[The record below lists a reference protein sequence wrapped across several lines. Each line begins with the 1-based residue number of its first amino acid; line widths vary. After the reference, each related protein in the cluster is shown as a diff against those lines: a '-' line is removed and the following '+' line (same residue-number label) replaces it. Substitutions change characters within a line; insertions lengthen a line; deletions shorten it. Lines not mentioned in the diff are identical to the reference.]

1 MARGWESKSVEEQ
14 VQEHQ
19 SRGEENKKKQLTP
32 EQSES
37 RRKREV
43 LLLSRSR
50 VQKDLQAS
58 QNPRHRDQLNSAL
71 ADLESQIAELTEK
84 SDSFS

>member
-19 SRGEENKKKQLTP
+19 QKKEENTKKQLTA
-32 EQSES
+32 EQLES

-71 ADLESQIAELTEK
+71 ADLDSQIAELTEK
-84 SDSFS
+84 S

>member
-19 SRGEENKKKQLTP
+19 ARGEENKKSQLTP
-32 EQSES
+32 EQLES
-37 RRKREV
+37 RRKREI

-71 ADLESQIAELTEK
+71 ADLDSQIAALAEK
-84 SDSFS
+84 S

>member
-19 SRGEENKKKQLTP
+19 QKKEESTKKQLTA
-32 EQSES
+32 EQLES

-71 ADLESQIAELTEK
+71 ADLDSQIAALIEK
-84 SDSFS
+84 S

>member
-19 SRGEENKKKQLTP
+19 ARDEENKKTQLTP
-32 EQSES
+32 EQLES
-37 RRKREV
+37 RRKREI

-84 SDSFS
+84 S

>member
-19 SRGEENKKKQLTP
+19 QKKEEKTKKQLTA
-32 EQSES
+32 EQLES

-71 ADLESQIAELTEK
+71 ADLDSQIAALTEK
-84 SDSFS
+84 S

>member
-1 MARGWESKSVEEQ
+1 MARGWESKSVEGQVEQ
-14 VQEHQ
+14 HQ
-19 SRGEENKKKQLTP
+19 QPASNRKKQLTA

-58 QNPRHRDQLNSAL
+58 SNPRHRDQLNSAL
-71 ADLESQIAELTEK
+71 ADLDSQIAALKDTI
-84 SDSFS
+84 

>member
-71 ADLESQIAELTEK
+71 ADLELQIAELTEK
-84 SDSFS
+84 S

>member
-14 VQEHQ
+14 VQEHHQ
-19 SRGEENKKKQLTP
+19 KKGKNTKTQLTT
-32 EQSES
+32 EQLES

-50 VQKDLQAS
+50 VEKDLQLS

-71 ADLESQIAELTEK
+71 ADLDSQIAALTEK
-84 SDSFS
+84 S

>member
-14 VQEHQ
+14 VQEHHQ
-19 SRGEENKKKQLTP
+19 KKEENTKKQLTP
-32 EQSES
+32 DQLES

-71 ADLESQIAELTEK
+71 ADLDSQIAALTEK
-84 SDSFS
+84 S

>member
-1 MARGWESKSVEEQ
+1 MARGWESKSVEGQ

-19 SRGEENKKKQLTP
+19 GKRGENKKKQLTP
-32 EQSES
+32 EQLES
-37 RRKREV
+37 RRKRDV

-50 VQKDLQAS
+50 VEKDLQSA

-71 ADLESQIAELTEK
+71 ADLDSQLADLAK
-84 SDSFS
+84 LV

>member
-19 SRGEENKKKQLTP
+19 ARSEENKKRQLTP
-32 EQSES
+32 EQLES
-37 RRKREV
+37 RRKREI

-84 SDSFS
+84 S

>member
-19 SRGEENKKKQLTP
+19 QKKEESTKKQLTA
-32 EQSES
+32 EQLES

-71 ADLESQIAELTEK
+71 ADLDSQIAALTEK
-84 SDSFS
+84 S

>member
-1 MARGWESKSVEEQ
+1 MARGWESKSVEDL

-19 SRGEENKKKQLTP
+19 QKKGENTTKQLTA
-32 EQSES
+32 EQLES
-37 RRKREV
+37 HRKREV

-71 ADLESQIAELTEK
+71 ADLDSQIAALTEK
-84 SDSFS
+84 S

>member
-19 SRGEENKKKQLTP
+19 QKKGENTKQQLTA
-32 EQSES
+32 EQLES

-50 VQKDLQAS
+50 VQKDLQLS
-58 QNPRHRDQLNSAL
+58 QNPRHRNQLNSAL
-71 ADLESQIAELTEK
+71 ADLDSQIAALTEK
-84 SDSFS
+84 S

>member
-19 SRGEENKKKQLTP
+19 SRGEENKKKQLSP

-84 SDSFS
+84 S

>member
-19 SRGEENKKKQLTP
+19 QKKEESTKKQLTA
-32 EQSES
+32 EQLES
-37 RRKREV
+37 HRKREV

-71 ADLESQIAELTEK
+71 ADLDSQIAALTEK
-84 SDSFS
+84 S

>member
-14 VQEHQ
+14 VQEHPQ
-19 SRGEENKKKQLTP
+19 RKGENTKKQLTA
-32 EQSES
+32 EQLES

-71 ADLESQIAELTEK
+71 ADLDSQIAELTEK
-84 SDSFS
+84 S

>member
-19 SRGEENKKKQLTP
+19 QKKEENTKKQLTA
-32 EQSES
+32 EQLES
-37 RRKREV
+37 RRKRDV

-71 ADLESQIAELTEK
+71 ADLDSQIAELTEK
-84 SDSFS
+84 S

>member
-1 MARGWESKSVEEQ
+1 MARGWESKSVEGQ

-19 SRGEENKKKQLTP
+19 QKKENKKKHLTAEQL
-32 EQSES
+32 ES

-43 LLLSRSR
+43 LMLSRSR

-71 ADLESQIAELTEK
+71 ADLDSQIAELTEK
-84 SDSFS
+84 S

>member
-19 SRGEENKKKQLTP
+19 QKKEENTKKQLTA
-32 EQSES
+32 EQVES

-71 ADLESQIAELTEK
+71 ADLDSQIAALTEK
-84 SDSFS
+84 S

>member
-19 SRGEENKKKQLTP
+19 SRGEENTKKQLTP
-32 EQSES
+32 EQLES

-71 ADLESQIAELTEK
+71 ADLDSQIAALTEK
-84 SDSFS
+84 S

>member
-19 SRGEENKKKQLTP
+19 QKKGENTKKQLTA
-32 EQSES
+32 EQVES

-71 ADLESQIAELTEK
+71 ADLDSQIAALTEK
-84 SDSFS
+84 S

>member
-19 SRGEENKKKQLTP
+19 QKKGENTKKQLTA
-32 EQSES
+32 EQLES

-71 ADLESQIAELTEK
+71 ADLDSQIAELTERPE
-84 SDSFS
+84 

>member
-19 SRGEENKKKQLTP
+19 ARGEENKKSQLTP
-32 EQSES
+32 EQLES
-37 RRKREV
+37 RRKREI

-84 SDSFS
+84 S

>member
-19 SRGEENKKKQLTP
+19 QKKGENTKQQLTA
-32 EQSES
+32 EQLES

-50 VQKDLQAS
+50 VQKDLQLS

-71 ADLESQIAELTEK
+71 ADLDSQIAALTEK
-84 SDSFS
+84 S

>member
-14 VQEHQ
+14 VQEHHQ
-19 SRGEENKKKQLTP
+19 KKGENTKTQLTT
-32 EQSES
+32 EQLES

-50 VQKDLQAS
+50 VEKDLQVS

-71 ADLESQIAELTEK
+71 ADLDSQIAALTEK
-84 SDSFS
+84 S

>member
-14 VQEHQ
+14 VQEHHQ
-19 SRGEENKKKQLTP
+19 KKGENTKQQLTP
-32 EQSES
+32 EQLEA

-71 ADLESQIAELTEK
+71 ADLDSQIAALTEK
-84 SDSFS
+84 S